1 MSSKVPAPWTPV
13 KLKIGGCKA
22 VAEVW
27 GREYVWD
34 HSLLPVSI
42 RTAGREILSAPA
54 ALHALFDGEEAEFR
68 EISFLPVSEAE
79 DKAVFTVCASA
90 GNILVNIRWTVEY
103 DGFLEMAMSI
113 IPYWSFWGVSPV
125 ALDGLSMTFP
135 LTE

>member
-68 EISFLPVSEAE
+68 EISFLPVSGSLILLYRVFLICKRIQTVNKRNVDRAE
-79 DKAVFTVCASA
+79 KGYYNNS
-90 GNILVNIRWTVEY
+90 IRAA
-103 DGFLEMAMSI
+103 DR
-113 IPYWSFWGVSPV
+113 
-125 ALDGLSMTFP
+125 
-135 LTE
+135 